1 MAYNLMGCAN
11 CIQPDWQVPI
21 ERGSRGSQYTMAKL
35 MSEDLIG
42 KAVNGY
48 EILRQVGYGG
58 MATVFLA
65 RQQSM
70 NRNVALKFLPSNFI
84 QDDMYLQRFER
95 EVKIVAQLEHR
106 NIVPVYDYGE
116 HEGQPYIVMRYM
128 SSGSVEDLLAKGKIP
143 ITRVLGI
150 AEQIAFAL
158 DYAHQNGILH
168 RDLKP
173 SNILLDDGGG
183 AFITDFGIARILGE
197 SSSTL
202 TTQGVVGTPSYM
214 SPEQARGEGLDG
226 RSDIYSLGVMLF
238 EMICGRRPFESD
250 TPYGIVVMHVT
261 TPAPSLRDIE
271 TSVSAPV
278 DKVILRALSKQA
290 DQRPATAS
298 ALAAALRR
306 AVDHPENV
314 TDTEPSMPPIESP
327 ASMPS
332 LEPDMAPHLPE
343 ALSNG
348 LPEAAEA
355 PPLNRAVFAEQARQ
369 RPGPASMLK
378 GILAGGAVGCALLG
392 LLLGLGVLLLAA
404 MSGGFGAVEEERP
417 ASLPVRVITATVGQA
432 AATSPPATAA
442 FDFALDP
449 VGQTR
454 EAWNAAAAA
463 TIEADSLARAQ
474 LAPTSAQ
481 LDQPIGAPS
490 RFRLNAALD
499 GVTGKLVYFGK
510 RPAENGDE
518 TSFEIVLKDLE
529 SWQDKFLTLDV
540 ADSTYPQPSP
550 DGRWVAFQSDRDGD
564 FEVFVAN
571 VVGGQLRQVTRNAVW
586 DRLPAWSPDSQWIV
600 YSSDVRG
607 DQTFDLYRVRP
618 DGSDQ
623 ELVYSDGQRNSHAR
637 FSPDGE
643 LLVFTSGAGV
653 RDATTWEIRLLDL
666 RANESRLLTENDNR
680 DASPT
685 FSPDGK
691 RILYVSAVGGS
702 RVVASM
708 TVDGG
713 ERELLYTGPGAAW
726 SANYS
731 PDGRFIVV
739 TATYDGEDQLFLMT
753 ADGGNLQQITNSGGA
768 FASWIPPLARR

>member
-1 MAYNLMGCAN
+1 
-11 CIQPDWQVPI
+11 
-21 ERGSRGSQYTMAKL
+21 

-58 MATVFLA
+58 MATVYLA

-128 SSGSVEDLLAKGKIP
+128 SSGSVEDLLAKGKIS
-143 ITRVLGI
+143 IDRVLAI
-150 AEQIAFAL
+150 AEQIASAL
-158 DYAHQNGILH
+158 DYAHHNGILH

-197 SSSTL
+197 RSSTL

-226 RSDIYSLGVMLF
+226 RSNIYSLGVMLF

-261 TPAPSLRDIE
+261 APPPSLRDFE
-271 TSVSAPV
+271 TSISAAV
-278 DKVILRALSKQA
+278 DKVILRALSKQP
-290 DQRPATAS
+290 DQRPPTAS
-298 ALAAALRR
+298 ALAAALRK
-306 AVDHPENV
+306 AVDHPGHA
-314 TDTEPSMPPIESP
+314 TDTEPSMPPIEKP
-327 ASMPS
+327 ASSPG
-332 LEPDMAPHLPE
+332 LEPDLAPQLP
-343 ALSNG
+343 ASLANG
-348 LPEAAEA
+348 LTEAAEA
-355 PPLNRAVFAEQARQ
+355 PPLQRAAFAEGARP
-369 RPGPASMLK
+369 RRGPAGMLK
-378 GILAGGAVGCALLG
+378 GMLAGGAVGCALLG
-392 LLLGLGVLLLAA
+392 LLLGLGLLLLVA
-404 MSGGFGAVEEERP
+404 MSGGLGSIAEEAP
-417 ASLPVRVITATVGQA
+417 APPPVRVITAAEVQPTA
-432 AATSPPATAA
+432 DSPPATVA
-442 FDFALDP
+442 FDLALDP
-449 VGQTR
+449 AGGTR
-454 EAWNAAAAA
+454 QAWNAAAAA

-474 LAPTSAQ
+474 LAPTSAG
-481 LDQPIGAPS
+481 LGQPIGS
-490 RFRLNAALD
+490 TNRLRLNAALD
-499 GVTGKLVYFGK
+499 GVTGKLVYFGE
-510 RPAENGDE
+510 RPADDADE
-518 TSFEIVLKDLE
+518 TSFEILAKDLE
-529 SWQDKFLTLDV
+529 TWQDTFLTLDI

-550 DGRWVAFQSDRDGD
+550 DGRWIAFQSDRDGD
-564 FEVFVAN
+564 FEIFVTN
-571 VVGGQLRQVTRNAVW
+571 VLGGQLRQITRNAVW

-607 DQTFDLYRVRP
+607 DQSFDLYRVRP
-618 DGSDQ
+618 DGSDAQ
-623 ELVYSDGQRNSHAR
+623 LVYSDGHRNSHAR
-637 FSPDGE
+637 FSPDGDS
-643 LLVFTSGAGV
+643 LVFTSGPGV
-653 RDATTWEIRLLDL
+653 RDATTWEIRLLNL
-666 RANESRLLTENDNR
+666 RSNESTLLTENNNR

-708 TVDGG
+708 TVDGR
-713 ERELLYTGPGAAW
+713 ERELLYTGPGTAW

-731 PDGRFIVV
+731 PDGKFIVV

-768 FASWIPPLARR
+768 FASWIPPLQR

>member
-11 CIQPDWQVPI
+11 CVLLDWQVPI
-21 ERGSRGSQYTMAKL
+21 ERGSRRTMARA
-35 MSEDLIG
+35 MTEDLIG

-48 EILRQVGYGG
+48 EILRQAGYGG

-128 SSGSVEDLLAKGKIP
+128 SSGSVEELLNKGKIP

-150 AEQIAFAL
+150 AEQIASAL

-238 EMICGRRPFESD
+238 EMVCGRRPFEND

-261 TPAPSLRDIE
+261 TPPPSLRDIE
-271 TSVSAPV
+271 TDVPAAV
-278 DKVILRALSKQA
+278 DKVIQRALSKQA

-298 ALAAALRR
+298 ALAAALRK
-306 AVDHPENV
+306 AVDHPERD
-314 TDTEPSMPPIESP
+314 TDTEPSMPPVDDA

-332 LEPDMAPHLPE
+332 LASDIDQPLP
-343 ALSNG
+343 AGLSNG
-348 LPEAAEA
+348 LAEAAEA
-355 PPLNRAVFAEQARQ
+355 PPVKRAAFAGGALPGR
-369 RPGPASMLK
+369 GPAGMLK
-378 GILAGGAVGCALLG
+378 GIVAGSAVGCALLG

-404 MSGGFGAVEEERP
+404 MSGGFGSVGEESP
-417 ASLPVRVITATVGQA
+417 ASAPVRVITATAGQA
-432 AATSPPATAA
+432 SAASPVATAT
-442 FDFALDP
+442 FDSGLDRA
-449 VGQTR
+449 GQTR

-463 TIEADSLARAQ
+463 TIEADAAARAQ
-474 LAPTSAQ
+474 PAPTSAQ
-481 LDQPIGAPS
+481 LGQAIGAPNGL
-490 RFRLNAALD
+490 RLNAALD
-499 GVTGKLVYFGK
+499 GVAGKLVYFSK

-518 TSFEIVLKDLE
+518 ASFEIVTKDLAT
-529 SWQDKFLTLDV
+529 WQDMYLTLDI

-564 FEVFVAN
+564 FEVYVTN
-571 VVGGQLRQVTRNAVW
+571 VLGGQLRQVTRNTVW
-586 DRLPAWSPDSQWIV
+586 DRLPAWSPDSEWIV

-607 DQTFDLYRVRP
+607 DQTFDLYRARP
-618 DGSDQ
+618 DGSDAQ
-623 ELVYSDGQRNSHAR
+623 LVYSDGRRNSHAR

-643 LLVFTSGAGV
+643 LLVFTSGAGA

-666 RANESRLLTENDNR
+666 RSNESRLLTDDDNR

-691 RILYVSAVGGS
+691 RILYVSVVGGS

-708 TVDGG
+708 TVDGR

-726 SANYS
+726 AANYS

-739 TATYDGEDQLFLMT
+739 TATSDGEDQLYLMT
-753 ADGGNLQQITNSGGA
+753 ADGGNLQQITSSGGA
-768 FASWIPPLARR
+768 FASWIPPLMP

>member
-1 MAYNLMGCAN
+1 
-11 CIQPDWQVPI
+11 
-21 ERGSRGSQYTMAKL
+21 MAKP

-84 QDDMYLQRFER
+84 QDDTYLQRFER

-128 SSGSVEDLLAKGKIP
+128 SSGSVEDLLSQGKIP

-150 AEQIAFAL
+150 AEQIASAL

-226 RSDIYSLGVMLF
+226 RSDVYSLGVMLF

-271 TSVSAPV
+271 TSVSAAV

-298 ALAAALRR
+298 ALAAALRK
-306 AVDHPENV
+306 AVDHPENA
-314 TDTEPSMPPIESP
+314 TDTEPSMPPIDDP
-327 ASMPS
+327 ASMPG
-332 LEPDMAPHLPE
+332 LEPDA
-343 ALSNG
+343 ASQ

-355 PPLNRAVFAEQARQ
+355 PPLNRAAFVEQVRQ
-369 RPGPASMLK
+369 RPGLAGMLK
-378 GILAGGAVGCALLG
+378 GMLAGGAVGCALLG

-417 ASLPVRVITATVGQA
+417 EPVRVITATLGPA
-432 AATSPPATAA
+432 AVDNPTATAA
-442 FDFALDP
+442 IEIAVDRA
-449 VGQTR
+449 GQTR

-481 LDQPIGAPS
+481 LDQPIGAPN
-490 RFRLNAALD
+490 RRRLNAALD

-510 RPAENGDE
+510 RPAESGDE
-518 TSFEIVLKDLE
+518 TSFEIVAKDLE
-529 SWQDKFLTLDV
+529 SWQDMFLTLDI

-550 DGRWVAFQSDRDGD
+550 DGRWIAFQSDRDGD
-564 FEVFVAN
+564 FEVYVTN
-571 VVGGQLRQVTRNAVW
+571 VVGGQLRQVTRNSVW
-586 DRLPAWSPDSQWIV
+586 DRLPAWSPDSEWII

-607 DQTFDLYRVRP
+607 DQTFDLYRARP
-618 DGSDQ
+618 DGSDEQ
-623 ELVYSDGQRNSHAR
+623 LVYSDGQRNSHAR

-666 RANESRLLTENDNR
+666 SSNESRLLTENENR
-680 DASPT
+680 DASPS

-691 RILYVSAVGGS
+691 RILYVSVVGGS

-768 FASWIPPLARR
+768 FASWIPPLAQR

>member
-1 MAYNLMGCAN
+1 MAYNLMGCVN
-11 CIQPDWQVPI
+11 CIQRDWLVPI
-21 ERGSRGSQYTMAKL
+21 ECGNHCTMANP

-84 QDDMYLQRFER
+84 QDDTYLQRFER

-128 SSGSVEDLLAKGKIP
+128 SSGSVEDLLTKGKIP

-150 AEQIAFAL
+150 AEQIASAL

-238 EMICGRRPFESD
+238 EMICGRRPFEND

-261 TPAPSLRDIE
+261 TPPPSLRDIE
-271 TSVSAPV
+271 TSVSAAV
-278 DKVILRALSKQA
+278 DKVILRALSKQV
-290 DQRPATAS
+290 DQRPTTAS
-298 ALAAALRR
+298 ALAAALRV
-306 AVDHPENV
+306 AIDHPENA
-314 TDTEPSMPPIESP
+314 TDTEPSMPVIGDPTT
-327 ASMPS
+327 MPS
-332 LEPDMAPHLPE
+332 LDADVSPQLPE
-343 ALSNG
+343 GLSNG
-348 LPEAAEA
+348 PAAAAEA
-355 PPLNRAVFAEQARQ
+355 PPLQRAAFAEQARQ
-369 RPGPASMLK
+369 RPGPAGMLK
-378 GILAGGAVGCALLG
+378 GMLAGGAVGCALLG
-392 LLLGLGVLLLAA
+392 LLLGLGVLLLVA
-404 MSGGFGAVEEERP
+404 MSGGLETVGEEGP
-417 ASLPVRVITATVGQA
+417 APAPVRVITATEVQP
-432 AATSPPATAA
+432 TVDNPPATAA
-442 FDFALDP
+442 FDAALDTAE
-449 VGQTR
+449 GTR
-454 EAWNAAAAA
+454 QAWNAAAAA

-474 LAPTSAQ
+474 LAPTSAR
-481 LDQPIGAPS
+481 LDQPIASPN
-490 RFRLNAALD
+490 RLRLNAALD
-499 GVTGKLVYFGK
+499 GVAGKLVYFGK

-518 TSFEIVLKDLE
+518 ASFEIVTKDLE
-529 SWQDKFLTLDV
+529 SWQDMFLTLDI

-571 VVGGQLRQVTRNAVW
+571 VLGGQLRQVTRNSVW
-586 DRLPAWSPDSQWIV
+586 DRLPAWSPDSEWIV

-618 DGSDQ
+618 DGSDAQ
-623 ELVYSDGQRNSHAR
+623 LVYSDGQRNSHAR
-637 FSPDGE
+637 FSPDGDS
-643 LLVFTSGAGV
+643 LVFTSGAGA

-666 RANESRLLTENDNR
+666 RANESRLLTENENR

-685 FSPDGK
+685 FSPDGA

-708 TVDGG
+708 TVDGR
-713 ERELLYTGPGAAW
+713 ERELLYTGPGTAW

-768 FASWIPPLARR
+768 FASWIPPLMRR